1 DYLLGRFLVQI
12 VPLAAV
18 AVAVAFWQ
26 RSATALLA
34 AVFLLLLAQRGLE
47 VGGVYKTH
55 PFRAFFPRLDLLD
68 KIPRNEPYR
77 AAPLEYTFLPNIA
90 TLYEL
95 EDVRGY
101 ASMTHAKLAQ
111 TFPLWCEAD
120 PIWWNRVAD
129 PTRPFLSYLNVRYF
143 IGPPGHSVPPGWKV

>member
-1 DYLLGRFLVQI
+1 VFLATFALIALAVFGAEQIQQREGAAIFLTGTVVSIAALTVFYVHFRPRLLALEMPSDYLLGRFLVQI

-18 AVAVAFWQ
+18 AVAVAFCKG
-26 RSATALLA
+26 SATALLA

-90 TLYEL
+90 TLY
-95 EDVRGY
+95 
-101 ASMTHAKLAQ
+101 
-111 TFPLWCEAD
+111 
-120 PIWWNRVAD
+120 
-129 PTRPFLSYLNVRYF
+129 
-143 IGPPGHSVPPGWKV
+143 